1 MRKRTMLRSALA
13 MGMAISLAAAPL
25 GYAAAKDETEVSED
39 VKAAP
44 EEAVEVSVEGLPT
57 TPQEGFLSIEFGD
70 ALYNVAAMQD
80 GTDISWLKDVYLYGL
95 VVPGEKNR
103 MDLELAGMVNG
114 TDILDARISMDP
126 ENKVIYCSIPQL
138 FEQPVA
144 LNVQSLID
152 GLVHAS
158 SSAQADESSMGGQ
171 MIQMLAGMGSEIAS
185 QIAGVI
191 QSIPAQVWQEE
202 VSDYLTPV
210 MNCLVQ
216 ESGEDT
222 LKVGSLSA
230 KVETVTYRIPP
241 EKMGGLVSG
250 LLNALANDKVVETIL
265 ESDAVSN
272 ALGFVSMIT
281 GQDTASD
288 GSAILKQYRS
298 TLEEAAKTKISGIP
312 GISLTLQKGTDKSAA
327 GIAAT
332 MESDGESTEIY
343 TFKGIFDGTENA
355 FEFIPGEA
363 WLSMYGLD
371 PSFAV
376 DIQGGGSIEGGFLN
390 ELIEVVV
397 DDETTASFAVENL
410 DLNALQNTG
419 ALIGSFLFYA
429 QDMNLAVTYGV
440 DANDVRF
447 INYTVNDELFYH
459 ADYWGGEAEA
469 PQLGELDVENA
480 VEILDVEDF
489 MNWIGTFNPEGFMEA
504 LSEAGIPVGSE
515 YELAE

>member
-1 MRKRTMLRSALA
+1 
-13 MGMAISLAAAPL
+13 
-25 GYAAAKDETEVSED
+25 
-39 VKAAP
+39 
-44 EEAVEVSVEGLPT
+44 
-57 TPQEGFLSIEFGD
+57 
-70 ALYNVAAMQD
+70 
-80 GTDISWLKDVYLYGL
+80 
-95 VVPGEKNR
+95 
-103 MDLELAGMVNG
+103 
-114 TDILDARISMDP
+114 
-126 ENKVIYCSIPQL
+126 
-138 FEQPVA
+138 
-144 LNVQSLID
+144 
-152 GLVHAS
+152 
-158 SSAQADESSMGGQ
+158 
-171 MIQMLAGMGSEIAS
+171 
-185 QIAGVI
+185 
-191 QSIPAQVWQEE
+191 
-202 VSDYLTPV
+202 

-241 EKMGGLVSG
+241 EKMGGLVSS
-250 LLNALANDKVVETIL
+250 LLNVLANDKVVETIL
-265 ESDAVSN
+265 ESDAVSD

-312 GISLTLQKGTDKSAA
+312 GISLTLQKGTDKPAA

-459 ADYWGGEAEA
+459 ADYWGGEAED

-480 VEILDVEDF
+480 AEILDVEDF